1 MNVFALQSLEYIIIK
16 VTSGQ
21 SQIEFSFNTSFY
33 FTALWTGN
41 GTGNRNMD
49 RNWTG
54 TGNRTR
60 TGNRNRP
67 GNRNRNRNR
76 PGTGN
81 RNRTGTGN
89 ENGTEN
95 KNGNGTRTGT
105 VGTWYA
111 DGCFGRGKS
120 FGAHVGVILD

>member
-1 MNVFALQSLEYIIIK
+1 MNFFALQSLKYIIIK

-33 FTALWTGN
+33 FTALWTGS
-41 GTGNRNMD
+41 
-49 RNWTG
+49 
-54 TGNRTR
+54 GNRT
-60 TGNRNRP
+60 
-67 GNRNRNRNR
+67 
-76 PGTGN
+76 
-81 RNRTGTGN
+81 RTGTGN

-95 KNGNGTRTGT
+95 KNGNGKGTGT